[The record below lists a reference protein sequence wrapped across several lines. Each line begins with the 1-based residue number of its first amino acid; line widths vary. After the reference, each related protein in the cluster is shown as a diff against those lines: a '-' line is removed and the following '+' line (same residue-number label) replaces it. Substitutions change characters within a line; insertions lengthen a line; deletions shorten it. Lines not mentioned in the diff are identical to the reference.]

1 MQRITT
7 LMTSQ
12 TTIADLTQAFD
23 RLSKTQEELSSGKR
37 INKPSDDPYGASR
50 AVQLNSD
57 LAGLGAYSR
66 NVNDGTSWLQ
76 ATDSALMNVNN
87 LVQRARELLVQA
99 GNDPSGQTA
108 RNDDAAEIDQLVDA
122 IKQEGNATYAGQY
135 IFAGT
140 ATTTAPYQ
148 LGATDTYGGNG
159 TALNR
164 QIGPGTNVQV
174 NTDIS
179 QLLGS
184 GQAAADGK
192 LLDTLRTIAADMRGG
207 TAASANALRTTDLAN
222 LDTNMDTLGQLQANV
237 GATTN
242 RFSLAS
248 SRIQDLQISQTKLL
262 SQTQDADFA
271 QAAVDYSTQ
280 QASYNAALRASAN
293 IVQSSLLDF
302 LR

>member
-7 LMTSQ
+7 MMTSQ
-12 TTIADLTQAFD
+12 MTIADLTQAFD

-50 AVQLNSD
+50 SVQLNSD

-99 GNDPSGQTA
+99 GNDPGGQTA
-108 RNDDAAEIDQLVDA
+108 RSDEAAEIDQLVDA
-122 IKQEGNATYAGQY
+122 IKQEGNTTYAGQF
-135 IFAGT
+135 IFGGT
-140 ATTTAPYQ
+140 ATTTPPYQ

-159 TALNR
+159 AVLNR

-207 TAASANALRTTDLAN
+207 TAANANALRTTDLAN
-222 LDTNMDTLGQLQANV
+222 LDASMDTLGQLQANV
-237 GATTN
+237 GATMN

-248 SRIQDLQISQTKLL
+248 SRIQDLQSSQTKLL

-271 QAAVDYSTQ
+271 QAAVEYSTQ

>member
-7 LMTSQ
+7 LMTAQ
-12 TTIADLTQAFD
+12 MTIADLTQAFD
-23 RLSKTQEELSSGKR
+23 RLSKTQQELSSGKR

-57 LAGLGAYSR
+57 LAGLSAYKR
-66 NVNDGTSWLQ
+66 NVDDGTSWLQ
-76 ATDSALMNVNN
+76 ATDSALLNVNN
-87 LVQRARELLVQA
+87 LVQRVRELLVQA
-99 GNDPSGQTA
+99 GNDSGGQTA
-108 RNDDAAEIDQLVDA
+108 RNNEADEIDQLIDA
-122 IKQEGNATYAGQY
+122 VKQEGNTTYAGQY

-140 ATTTAPYQ
+140 ATTAAPYQ
-148 LGATDTYGGNG
+148 LGGPDTYGGNT
-159 TALNR
+159 TAIDR
-164 QIGPGTNVQV
+164 QIGPSTNVQV

-179 QLLGS
+179 QLFGS

-192 LLDTLRTIAADMRGG
+192 LLNTLRDIAQHMRGG
-207 TAASANALRTTDLAN
+207 TTADANALRTTDLAN
-222 LDTNMDTLGQLQANV
+222 LDSNMDTLGQIEANV
-237 GATTN
+237 GATLN
-242 RFSLAS
+242 RFSLAT
-248 SRIQDLQISQTKLL
+248 SRIQDLQSSQTKLL

-271 QAAVDYSTQ
+271 QAAIDYSTQ